1 MVVYK
6 SVRFAEEPLVLKE
19 IVLFLLSLSSKMVE
33 VNCIGQK
40 CPMPLITTKKALIG
54 NPNDI
59 LCILLDNETSCSN
72 LKTYLT
78 DNGLE
83 FSVEKVNG
91 VFRIVTGNSIVQIE
105 SLGNEENY
113 CNSNLER
120 SYIVVLDSNEMGQG
134 SMELGTILLKGFL
147 SALSESDFL
156 PAEVI
161 CYNKGVLL
169 ASSNTP
175 FAGYLKVLEDKNV
188 KITLCGTCVDYFG
201 IKDELQAGKISNMMY
216 ILERLSSSFKIVK
229 P

>member
-1 MVVYK
+1 
-6 SVRFAEEPLVLKE
+6 
-19 IVLFLLSLSSKMVE
+19 MVE

-40 CPMPLITTKKALIG
+40 CPMPLIATKKALIS
-54 NPNDI
+54 NPNTD

-78 DNGLE
+78 DNGVE
-83 FSVEKVNG
+83 FLVETVDG
-91 VFRIVTGNSIVQIE
+91 IFRIVTGNSKGPID
-105 SLGNEENY
+105 SLSDETTY

-120 SYIVVLDSNEMGQG
+120 NYIVVLDSNVMGNG
-134 SMELGTILLKGFL
+134 SEELGEILLKGFL
-147 SALSESDFL
+147 SALYESDFL

-169 ASSNTP
+169 ASSDTS
-175 FAGYLKVLEDKNV
+175 FAGYLKALEEKNV
-188 KITLCGTCVDYFG
+188 KITLCGTCVDYFD
-201 IKDELQAGKISNMMY
+201 IKSKLQVGTISNMMY